1 MAQFDVYR
9 GAQGELLVDCQ
20 SDALENLGTR
30 IVAPLIPI
38 AEAPERK
45 ARLNPVFDVDGE
57 RYAMVTQFATA
68 VRTGELRQHAA
79 HLGNYRFDII
89 GAFDMLL
96 TGV

>member
-9 GAQGELLVDCQ
+9 GTQSELLVDCQ
-20 SDALENLGTR
+20 SDALGNLGTR

-38 AEAPERK
+38 ADAPERK
-45 ARLNPVFDVDGE
+45 ARLNPVFEIDGE

-68 VRTGELRQHAA
+68 VRTNELRRHVT
-79 HLGNYRFDII
+79 HLGSYRFDIV
-89 GAFDMLL
+89 GALDMLI

>member
-9 GAQGELLVDCQ
+9 GTQSELLVDCQ
-20 SDALENLGTR
+20 SDALGNLGTR

-38 AEAPERK
+38 ADAPEQK
-45 ARLNPVFDVDGE
+45 ARLNPVFEIDGQ
-57 RYAMVTQFATA
+57 RYAMATQFASA
-68 VRTGELRQHAA
+68 VRTGELRQHLT
-79 HLGNYRFDII
+79 HLGNYRFDIV

>member
-9 GAQGELLVDCQ
+9 GTHGELLVDCQ
-20 SDALENLGTR
+20 SDALGHLGTR

-38 AEAPERK
+38 DKAPERRV
-45 ARLNPVFDVDGE
+45 RLNPVFDVDGE

-68 VRTGELRQHAA
+68 VRTGELRQHVT